1 MDREELLAQ
10 FHDAMLN
17 IYDAAR
23 RLKPPYTPGDFRRM
37 VLEMGGKG
45 AADKLLAMGNP
56 SEGFGTLLLRGK
68 DALKLSVEYLVLQ
81 SPWRNLFEPEQ
92 LAVARKRL
100 QDVRC
105 DPPPEDA
112 APSEP
117 DDEEGAEVTGPD
129 RVVYFNN
136 CKNRPHERL
145 FGPGAFYDLNV
156 AGIQASQAVGL
167 PVGQQCVVAT
177 TAPDSRVTFTW
188 YSFLRERR
196 LPERGNPDRT
206 RYRVFFGDPLLA
218 ETLAKDAAAAHPR
231 YRAFFNVRGHFKQ
244 QSTISGSVP
253 ASQRPT
259 GAPDDTPDVQE
270 LRRELRD
277 LQQPGQ
283 PKTPATLKR
292 VQRILKCY
300 ERPSAI
306 TRYVKRTRG
315 STCQLCEEPGFVMR
329 NGQRYCE
336 AHHLFHLSKNPPP
349 ACLGPEYLVILCA
362 TCHRRMH
369 YADTGE
375 PVRQGQAWRVRVD
388 DEEVL
393 FQI

>member
-1 MDREELLAQ
+1 VDLEPLLAQ
-10 FHDAMLN
+10 FHQAMLG

-23 RLKPPYTPGDFRRM
+23 RLKPPYTAGDFRRM

-68 DALKLSVEYLVLQ
+68 DALRLSVEYLVLQ
-81 SPWRNLFEPEQ
+81 NPWRELFEPEQ

-100 QDVRC
+100 RDVRC
-105 DPPPEDA
+105 DPPPEDT
-112 APSEP
+112 APSEQ
-117 DDEEGAEVTGPD
+117 DHNEDAEVTVPD

-136 CKNRPHERL
+136 CKNRPHERF

-156 AGIQASQAVGL
+156 TGVQASQAVGL

-177 TAPDSRVTFTW
+177 TAPESRVTFTW

-196 LPERGNPDRT
+196 LRERENADRT
-206 RYRVFFGDPLLA
+206 RYRVFFGDPLFF
-218 ETLAKDAAAAHPR
+218 ETIAKDAAAAHPR
-231 YRAFFNVRGHFKQ
+231 YQAFFNVRGQFKQ

-253 ASQRPT
+253 ASQRPK
-259 GAPDDTPDVQE
+259 GPPADTPEVLE
-270 LRRELRD
+270 LRLELRD
-277 LQQPGQ
+277 LQKPSK
-283 PKTPATLKR
+283 PKTPETLRR

-300 ERPSAI
+300 ERPSPI

-315 STCQLCEEPGFVMR
+315 STCQLCEEPGFLMR
-329 NGQRYCE
+329 NGQLYCE

-369 YADTGE
+369 YAKVGE
-375 PVRQGQAWRVRVD
+375 PIRKGQAWRVCVD
-388 DEEVL
+388 DDEVL
-393 FQI
+393 FRV